1 MATISVWLTAPTS
14 FSDLLCIGLKK
25 LGYLEFKDFQGVKVG
40 FMYRRVKKG
49 GFVFAPSGK
58 GHVTTWSI
66 VKMEYAKLSFQLKNY
81 VL

>member
-1 MATISVWLTAPTS
+1 MQK
-14 FSDLLCIGLKK
+14 G
-25 LGYLEFKDFQGVKVG
+25 E
-40 FMYRRVKKG
+40 KG
-49 GFVFAPSGK
+49 GFVFALSGK